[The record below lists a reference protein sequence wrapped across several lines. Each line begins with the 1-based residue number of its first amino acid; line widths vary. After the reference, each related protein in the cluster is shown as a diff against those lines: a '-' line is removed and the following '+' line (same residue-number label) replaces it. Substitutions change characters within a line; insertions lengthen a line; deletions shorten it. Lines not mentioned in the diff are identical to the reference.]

1 MLIYQRTYERD
12 FKDCYPYEILKN
24 APLTSDATVKDD
36 IQKGLITNW
45 NWQFMPRLYSYAG
58 GLIPYEYGVCGY
70 LKPIYYD
77 P

>member
-1 MLIYQRTYERD
+1 MET
-12 FKDCYPYEILKN
+12 
-24 APLTSDATVKDD
+24 
-36 IQKGLITNW
+36 GLISTW
-45 NWQFMPRLYSYAG
+45 NWQFMPQLYSYST